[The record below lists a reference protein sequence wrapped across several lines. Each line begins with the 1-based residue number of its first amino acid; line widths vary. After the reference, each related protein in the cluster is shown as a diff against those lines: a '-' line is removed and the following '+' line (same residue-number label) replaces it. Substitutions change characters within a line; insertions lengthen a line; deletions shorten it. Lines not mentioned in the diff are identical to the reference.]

1 MGSWA
6 SICLL
11 GFLEVKKDRKC
22 YDVKKLCYLD
32 NRFFHWEET
41 SIFVFLFPDPTYLN
55 KDWRVILVKWSLL
68 SIKWNHLNSSSLT
81 PSSKDSCPLYVELP
95 TLPFLKQLSYEYKH
109 ISVAASLILPYQ
121 FAYLTNT
128 CTGYVLVKKKS
139 PW

>member
-1 MGSWA
+1 M
-6 SICLL
+6 
-11 GFLEVKKDRKC
+11 
-22 YDVKKLCYLD
+22 
-32 NRFFHWEET
+32 
-41 SIFVFLFPDPTYLN
+41 
-55 KDWRVILVKWSLL
+55 KWSLL

-128 CTGYVLVKKKS
+128 CTGYVLVKKSHLDNNPKIRATAEES
-139 PW
+139 KESTKNAFSNIFILKLCKPSAFLK